1 MSKRAFTEEEK
12 ELLSRNKYVKHAGD
26 RGITYTKE
34 YKIHFL
40 EEKNNGKSAE
50 EIFTE
55 AGFDLELLGVK
66 RITSFDSRISRDGVE
81 DRRPGNSGRPRLTE
95 KQIAARLEKKE
106 KEKEKK
112 RLQRLKKLERARA
125 KKEKEKARLKEK
137 KKKQRQR
144 QLEKLKKQVEAKKKS
159 KKTILK

>member
-106 KEKEKK
+106 KEK
-112 RLQRLKKLERARA
+112 
-125 KKEKEKARLKEK
+125 ARLKEK